1 MKLNITK
8 RLYIGFSFAILFIIL
23 IGITSYKTF
32 TAQATEQDWINHTH
46 EVINHLQEIN
56 ILVAQTRSAH
66 RSFRITNDS
75 GFLAIYTDKSVKLSA
90 QLSDLER
97 MMSDDPVQFEGASIL
112 RGYI

>member
-8 RLYIGFSFAILFIIL
+8 RLYIGFAFAILFIIL

-32 TAQATEQDWINHTH
+32 TKQAEEQDWINRTY

-56 ILVAQTRSAH
+56 LLVAQTRSAH

-75 GFLAIYTDKSVKLSA
+75 NFLATYNDKLVRLSA
-90 QLSDLER
+90 RLSDLQR
-97 MMSDDPVQFEGASIL
+97 MMSDDPAQFEKAGI
-112 RGYI
+112 